1 MSPRYD
7 DEWIAA
13 MLDTDGR
20 FGDVRPEALL
30 IDTGLE
36 EGQTVVDVGCGPGL
50 LAFAAASVVGTTGK
64 VYAVDVE
71 QKMLDLVSS
80 RAESSGLDNV
90 VGVLS
95 EGQRVPLPDGIAHY
109 AICSQVLHFP
119 DSFGDRVDM
128 ALDAARL
135 VGTGGRLLV
144 IEWVPEDGADQASR
158 LGPED
163 TAEILRRA
171 GLEPGEPLT
180 LGDRQYSIA
189 ATSPGDG
196 SR

>member
-7 DEWIAA
+7 DEWIAS

-50 LAFAAASVVGTTGK
+50 LAFAAASVVGPAGQ
-64 VYAVDVE
+64 VYAVDIE
-71 QKMLDLVSS
+71 ERMLDLVSG

-90 VGVLS
+90 VVVLS
-95 EGQRVPLPDGIAHY
+95 EGQRVPLPDGIAQY

-119 DSFGDRVDM
+119 DTFGDRVDM

-135 VGTGGRLLV
+135 VGTGGRVLV
-144 IEWVPEDGADQASR
+144 IEWVPEDADRASR
-158 LGPED
+158 LKPEG

-171 GLEPGEPLT
+171 GLEPGEPLR
-180 LGDRQYSIA
+180 LGDRQYAIA
-189 ATSPGDG
+189 ATGRGDG